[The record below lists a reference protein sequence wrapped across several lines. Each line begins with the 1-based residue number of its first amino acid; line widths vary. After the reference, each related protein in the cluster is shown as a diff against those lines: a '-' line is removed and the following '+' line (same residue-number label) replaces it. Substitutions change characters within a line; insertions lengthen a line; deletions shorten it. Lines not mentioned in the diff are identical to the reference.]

1 MIEYS
6 GLVAVLASR
15 FTLQR
20 FAESHMKVITLVLLA
35 SALLVAPDALVAQS
49 ASAQGSSSASADEAA
64 VRAALNHYLLAHSTG
79 DGNHI
84 KDVFH
89 PELKMFFAREGQIRF
104 RPGPE
109 YIAGFSGR
117 PAADEAQRKRRIESV
132 DITGTAAMAKVVLDY
147 PAATLT
153 DYFQLVKANGEW
165 KIVSK
170 IFHSE
175 PKAR

>member
-1 MIEYS
+1 
-6 GLVAVLASR
+6 
-15 FTLQR
+15 
-20 FAESHMKVITLVLLA
+20 MKVITLALLA
-35 SALLVAPDALVAQS
+35 SALLVTPDALVAQG
-49 ASAQGSSSASADEAA
+49 GSSSASADEAA

-84 KDVFH
+84 KGVFH
-89 PELKMFFAREGQIRF
+89 PELKMFFARDGEIRF

-147 PAATLT
+147 PNATLT

-170 IFHSE
+170 IFHSD

>member
-1 MIEYS
+1 
-6 GLVAVLASR
+6 
-15 FTLQR
+15 
-20 FAESHMKVITLVLLA
+20 MKPVTALLLA
-35 SALLVAPDALVAQS
+35 GALTFPAALVAQAAAAPARSS
-49 ASAQGSSSASADEAA
+49 ASASADEAA
-64 VRAALNHYLLAHSTG
+64 VREAVNHYLLAHSTG

-84 KDVFH
+84 KNVFH
-89 PELKMFFAREGQIRF
+89 PELKMFFARDGEIRF

-109 YIAGFSGR
+109 YIAGFSGK

-147 PAATLT
+147 PQATLT

>member
-1 MIEYS
+1 
-6 GLVAVLASR
+6 
-15 FTLQR
+15 
-20 FAESHMKVITLVLLA
+20 MKRITL
-35 SALLVAPDALVAQS
+35 ALLVSGAMVAPIALGAQE
-49 ASAQGSSSASADEAA
+49 GGRGADDAA

-84 KDVFH
+84 KTVFH
-89 PELKMFFAREGQIRF
+89 PELKMFFARDGEIRF

-109 YIAGFSGR
+109 YIAGFSGK

-132 DITGTAAMAKVVLDY
+132 DITGSAAMAKVVLDY
-147 PAATLT
+147 PNATLT

-175 PKAR
+175 PKTR

>member
-1 MIEYS
+1 
-6 GLVAVLASR
+6 
-15 FTLQR
+15 
-20 FAESHMKVITLVLLA
+20 MKPTFITLVLAGALISPTVLVGQA
-35 SALLVAPDALVAQS
+35 S
-49 ASAQGSSSASADEAA
+49 SAQPARQSGGAVSADDAA
-64 VRAALNHYLLAHSTG
+64 VRAALNHYLAAHATG

-89 PELKMFFAREGQIRF
+89 RELKMFFSRDGEIRF

-109 YIAGFSGR
+109 YIAGFPGK
-117 PAADEAQRKRRIESV
+117 PAADEAQRKRRIDAV
-132 DITGTAAMAKVVLDY
+132 DITGTAAVAKVVLDY
-147 PAATLT
+147 PNATLT

-175 PKAR
+175 PKSR

>member
-1 MIEYS
+1 MKS
-6 GLVAVLASR
+6 VTLAL
-15 FTLQR
+15 F
-20 FAESHMKVITLVLLA
+20 ITG
-35 SALLVAPDALVAQS
+35 ALLSPHGLSAQS
-49 ASAQGSSSASADEAA
+49 ARSAGTASTDEAA
-64 VRAALNHYLLAHSTG
+64 VRAAVNHYLLAHATG

-84 KDVFH
+84 KNVFH
-89 PELKMFFAREGQIRF
+89 PELKMFFAREGEIRF

-117 PAADEAQRKRRIESV
+117 PAADEAQRKRRIEAV

-147 PAATLT
+147 PTATLT

-175 PKAR
+175 PKTR

>member
-1 MIEYS
+1 MRS
-6 GLVAVLASR
+6 
-15 FTLQR
+15 
-20 FAESHMKVITLVLLA
+20 ITL
-35 SALLVAPDALVAQS
+35 ALLTSALVAMPN
-49 ASAQGSSSASADEAA
+49 AISAQAAARSSTAPAAADDAA
-64 VRAALNHYLLAHSTG
+64 VRAAVNHYLLAHSTG

-89 PELKMFFAREGQIRF
+89 PELKMFFARDGEIRF

-132 DITGTAAMAKVVLDY
+132 DITGTAAMAKVILDY
-147 PAATLT
+147 PTATLT

-175 PKAR
+175 PKPR